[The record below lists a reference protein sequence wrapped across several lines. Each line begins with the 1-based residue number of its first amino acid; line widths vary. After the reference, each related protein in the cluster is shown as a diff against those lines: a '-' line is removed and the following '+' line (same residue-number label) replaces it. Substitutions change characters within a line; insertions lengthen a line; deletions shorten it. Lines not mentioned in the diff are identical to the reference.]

1 MREGSRSGGG
11 EEGGMMT
18 REELLRLK
26 RAVWLADAVRPP
38 RVYAVLDCARDPA
51 IYDLVTRSYRE
62 KSCLFAGKL
71 HPELEMASPFL
82 LEVQAADSITDQI
95 LQRGWTKAWGI
106 LIRTDA
112 SFRTVRRHLR
122 TLLRVRT
129 EDGRFLLFRFYDP
142 RTLNV
147 YLPTCTP
154 QELALMFGEDASTW
168 FSFSGGLRETNAFT
182 FEEGELRYSG
192 FPLRESLSLSPAAEV
207 ATAHGAAPLYQA
219 ADGTA

>member
-1 MREGSRSGGG
+1 
-11 EEGGMMT
+11 MT

-26 RAVWLADAVRPP
+26 RTVWLADAVRPP

-51 IYDLVTRSYRE
+51 IYDLVARSYRE
-62 KSCLFAGKL
+62 RSCLFAGKL
-71 HPELEMASPFL
+71 EPELEMASPFL
-82 LEVQAADSITDQI
+82 LEVQAGDSITDQI
-95 LQRGWTKAWGI
+95 LQRGWTDAWGI

-142 RTLNV
+142 RTLNA

-154 QELALMFGEDASTW
+154 QELALVFGEDASTW
-168 FSFSGGLRETNAFT
+168 FSFSAAHRETNAFT
-182 FEEGELRYSG
+182 FEDGELRCS
-192 FPLRESLSLSPAAEV
+192 RLSLGESAQFNPPVKLTAPAAVVPRYEP
-207 ATAHGAAPLYQA
+207 AEDTA
-219 ADGTA
+219 